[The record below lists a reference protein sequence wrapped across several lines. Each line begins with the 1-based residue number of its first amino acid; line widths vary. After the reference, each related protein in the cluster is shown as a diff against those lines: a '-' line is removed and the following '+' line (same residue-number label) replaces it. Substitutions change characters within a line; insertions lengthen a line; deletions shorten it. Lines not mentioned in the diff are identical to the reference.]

1 ASTILA
7 LGICMPG
14 DAQAQTTVNPVQT
27 TTFTLDPAQNPIT
40 FGPATSIDTSA
51 TFNSDAVSGDT
62 GTAWNVTN
70 QGILQGNR
78 RGVSLDG
85 AGSIL
90 TNSGTISENSNLINS
105 GAVVLGHG
113 GTINNQTNGTISGID
128 DGVRVEGAAGTITNA
143 GTITASEGT

>member
-1 ASTILA
+1 MHRTQCPSGWVMVSNNRRADNNQKAHVTTAGHTRRAAHSYMHAHLLSGTSCLTLSIASTILA

-70 QGILQGNR
+70 QGILQGN
-78 RGVSLDG
+78 
-85 AGSIL
+85 
-90 TNSGTISENSNLINS
+90 
-105 GAVVLGHG
+105 
-113 GTINNQTNGTISGID
+113 
-128 DGVRVEGAAGTITNA
+128 
-143 GTITASEGT
+143 